1 MRLTRISFSFI
12 FIVAMAFG
20 PVATPGMAQT
30 DFPGQMKWGPL
41 SPEPNNTTATKV
53 VGLTPDGYYLLRQ
66 KVLQSPSAR
75 PRAWVEFANKELKVL
90 RSEELELKYKGKQ
103 RDFEDLIYYNGQLY
117 LLTSF
122 NNTAHKKNY
131 LFRQKVSSRGL
142 TASKSLKMIA
152 ETEARNKEVEG
163 SFAVEISKDSTHLL
177 VYHDLPFEKNNPARF
192 GFHVFDQNFELV
204 WEKEVILPYPD
215 NQFTVEEYRVDDQ
228 GNVFLLGVLYTDE
241 AKFRRRGNPT
251 YRYVLL
257 SYLNNGNEEDEIQID
272 LPGKFITDLT
282 FRVGNDGNLVFAG
295 FYSEKGSYSI
305 KGSYFFHLNPYDR
318 SLLYRNHAPFDFDFL
333 TAFMRRKDKV
343 RALQAE
349 QNKDRRRSP
358 ELYNYSLDRL
368 ILRSDGGAVL
378 IAEQFYI
385 ERESY
390 YRDYYPYYGYYGYP
404 YGYYGNYY
412 RNNREVDYLYNYN
425 DIIVVNIRPDGNLQW
440 TARIPKWQETR
451 NDGGYYS
458 SYAMSIVRDKL
469 YFLFNDDARNFD
481 PKRKNDR
488 IYKYTGRNE
497 MMVLAEMNLKGEVQI
512 HPVITNDGGVTLRPK
527 MCKQTGLREM
537 LLFGEANRGFRLGKL
552 SFD

>member
-1 MRLTRISFSFI
+1 
-12 FIVAMAFG
+12 
-20 PVATPGMAQT
+20 MAQS
-30 DFPGQMKWGPL
+30 DLPAQVQWGPL
-41 SPEPNNTTATKV
+41 SPEPNKSMVTKV

-66 KVLQSPSAR
+66 KVLQSPSAK
-75 PRAWVEFANKELKVL
+75 PRAWVEFANKELKVV
-90 RSEELELKYKGKQ
+90 RSQELELKYKGKQ
-103 RDFEDLIYYNGQLY
+103 RDFEDLLYFNGQLY

-122 NNTAHKKNY
+122 NNSAHKKNY
-131 LFRQKVSSRGL
+131 LFVQKVSSRGL
-142 TASKSLKMIA
+142 TTSKSLTMVA

-163 SFAVEISKDSTHLL
+163 SFAFEISKDSTHLL

-192 GFHVFDQNFELV
+192 GFHVFDRNFELV
-204 WEKEVILPYPD
+204 WEKEIILPYPD

-241 AKFRRRGNPT
+241 AKYRRRGNPN

-257 SYLNNGNEEDEIQID
+257 TYLNQGESEDEIQID
-272 LPGKFITDLT
+272 LPDKFITDLT

-305 KGSYFFHLNPYDR
+305 KGSYFFHLNPYNR
-318 SLLYRNHAPFDFDFL
+318 SVLNRHHQAFNFDFL
-333 TAFMRRKDKV
+333 TAFMRPKEKI
-343 RALQAE
+343 RALEAE
-349 QNKDRRRSP
+349 RNNDPRRSP
-358 ELYNYSLDRL
+358 ELFNYSLDRL

-385 ERESY
+385 ESESY
-390 YRDYYPYYGYYGYP
+390 YRNYYPYYGYYP
-404 YGYYGNYY
+404 YSYYDSFY

-425 DIIVVNIRPDGNLQW
+425 DIIVVNIQPNGSLQW

-469 YFLFNDDARNFD
+469 YFIFNDDSRNFD
-481 PKRKNDR
+481 PNRKSDR

-497 MMVLAEMNLKGEVQI
+497 MMVLAELNLKGEVLT
-512 HPVITNDGGVTLRPK
+512 HPVLSNNGAVKLRPK

-537 LLFGEANRGFRLGKL
+537 LLFGEANRGFKLGKM
-552 SFD
+552 SFN

>member
-1 MRLTRISFSFI
+1 MRLTRLLSGFVF
-12 FIVAMAFG
+12 FVAMA
-20 PVATPGMAQT
+20 VTSVQAQT
-30 DFPGQMKWGPL
+30 ESPARINWGPI
-41 SPEPNNTTATKV
+41 SPEPNNTMATKV

-66 KVLQSPSAR
+66 KVLQSPSVR
-75 PRAWVEFANKELKVL
+75 PRAWVEFATKDLKVT
-90 RSEELELKYKGKQ
+90 RSEELDLKYKGKQ

-131 LFRQKVSSRGL
+131 LFLQKVSTRGL

-163 SFAVEISKDSTHLL
+163 SFAVDISKDSTHLL

-192 GFHVFDQNFELV
+192 GFHVFDQNFDLV

-257 SYLNNGNEEDEIQID
+257 SYLNKGETEDEIQID
-272 LPGKFITDLT
+272 LPNKFITDLT

-295 FYSEKGSYSI
+295 FYSDKGSYSI

-318 SLLYRNHAPFDFDFL
+318 SILNRKHTPFDFEFL
-333 TAFMRRKDKV
+333 TAFMRQKEKV

-349 QNKDRRRSP
+349 QNNDPRRSP

-378 IAEQFYI
+378 VAEQFYI
-385 ERESY
+385 ERETY
-390 YRDYYPYYGYYGYP
+390 YRDYYPTYGYYP
-404 YGYYGNYY
+404 YGYYNSYY
-412 RNNREVDYLYNYN
+412 RNSRDIDYLYNYN
-425 DIIVVNIRPDGNLQW
+425 DIIVVNIRPDGDLQW

-481 PKRKNDR
+481 PKRKGDR
-488 IYKYTGRNE
+488 IYKYTGSNE
-497 MMVLAEMNLKGEVQI
+497 MMVLAEMNLQGDVQTY
-512 HPVITNDGGVTLRPK
+512 PVISGDGGVTLRPK
-527 MCKQTGLREM
+527 MCKQTGLREL
-537 LLFGEANRGFRLGKL
+537 LLFGEAKRGFRLGKMI
-552 SFD
+552 FN